1 MNTKFIR
8 DEHGLRLELMPANDN
23 ERTLM
28 SEIMGLTYHKTA
40 KRGLQVLAMPKENK
54 LVLARPIVFL
64 KKGVI
69 LAMGFTPGVFEGT
82 ETDFYIL
89 ERDGRFY
96 LLKGSGLMN
105 LYVFNKVPLEYY
117 ENISIESGGIRFS
130 SKEYTERWDFSWA
143 IKIEKK
149 IQTASELERSLI

>member
-40 KRGLQVLAMPKENK
+40 KRGLQVLAMPKDNK

-64 KKGVI
+64 KKSVI
-69 LAMGFTPGVFEGT
+69 LAMGFALGWFGGNGT
-82 ETDFYIL
+82 YFYFL
-89 ERDGRFY
+89 ERNGRFY
-96 LLKGSGLMN
+96 FLKGSGLMN
-105 LYVFNKVPLEYY
+105 LYIFNRTPPPYVDV
-117 ENISIESGGIRFS
+117 SIENGGIRFS